1 MRTILV
7 LCKAQSSCE
16 DRGSTLTTNR
26 RRCRTTESKDGVT
39 ASLAEVQGGMD
50 IDNFHDRNIQAF
62 VTKTI
67 EENGFQIK
75 DGSSCH
81 PDGP

>member
-1 MRTILV
+1 MTV
-7 LCKAQSSCE
+7 
-16 DRGSTLTTNR
+16 
-26 RRCRTTESKDGVT
+26 
-39 ASLAEVQGGMD
+39 SLAEVQGGID

-62 VTKTI
+62 VTNTI

-75 DGSSCH
+75 DGFSCH